1 MLRVPRE
8 VWAARYLLL
17 QFALRD
23 LTVRY
28 AQASMGFAWAVLMP
42 VLIVC
47 SGLVFRLI
55 LSAVGGQPF
64 DRSTGAALAVKALPW
79 AFFSTSM
86 SVAVQSIVAH
96 ANLISKVYFA
106 RETLPLAAVLAQL
119 VDAILASIFV
129 LLALVLLGVR
139 PGWTWLWIPV
149 LAIQLSLFTVG
160 CALFLSCAN
169 LFFRDVKY
177 LVQVLLNFGV
187 FFTPVFFEPELL
199 GARGAQVMLALP
211 LSPAIQGLSL
221 AVVRHHNLANTLYA
235 SINGVSIQIWSPW
248 MLWYSAG
255 ASVTTLLVG
264 TLVFRH
270 GSSRFAE
277 LA

>member
-1 MLRVPRE
+1 
-8 VWAARYLLL
+8 
-17 QFALRD
+17 
-23 LTVRY
+23 
-28 AQASMGFAWAVLMP
+28 MGFAWAVLMP